1 MFIKIEGVEPQ
12 FKVYKMSESV
22 EGKVYIGKTKRPL
35 QERMNCHRSSRQYA
49 DKHFSN
55 VGWNNVTVEIIDT
68 ANNDEELSK
77 KEYVKINDC
86 YTDKKHLLLN
96 RNNFCDY
103 SQNTKKLTTT
113 EEPKYIHFS
122 EIDIFPKYHWFS

>member
-68 ANNDEELSK
+68 ANNDVELSK
-77 KEYVKINDC
+77 KEYIKITYC
-86 YTDKKHLLLN
+86 YTDKKT
-96 RNNFCDY
+96 FIV
-103 SQNTKKLTTT
+103 K
-113 EEPKYIHFS
+113 
-122 EIDIFPKYHWFS
+122 